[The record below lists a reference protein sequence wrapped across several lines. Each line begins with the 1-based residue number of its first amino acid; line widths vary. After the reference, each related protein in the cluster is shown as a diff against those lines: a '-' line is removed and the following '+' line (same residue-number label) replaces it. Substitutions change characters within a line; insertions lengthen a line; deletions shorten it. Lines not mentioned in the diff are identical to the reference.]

1 MVRMAPGQARP
12 TQGIHKNRVIQTP
25 KAVRRLIATA
35 LSFALM
41 RTPAGRGRRL
51 DTRRLR
57 AAGALCLLAV
67 LVAALP
73 ASAQTLQWTRQF
85 GTPGFD
91 LARALGA
98 DATGVYVFGDVG
110 GALPGQSF
118 AGGPGDVYLRKYDF
132 TGNELWTREFGT
144 EGGDFSMLGP
154 VGIDGSALYVGGETN
169 GALVPGVLNAGDYD
183 FFVRRYDTNGTVIWT
198 DQFGGSDYE
207 QIDGIATYR
216 GKVFVAGFTLSALS
230 GQASGGSWDGLVR
243 AYDSDGNPLWT
254 RQFGGNSSSED
265 FHGVAADSTGVY
277 AVGSVGPGPD
287 FNGSVDVLV
296 VKYDFAGNLVWV
308 RQFGTQGGKDD
319 HADGVATRRG
329 QIYVVGYTEG
339 ALPGQVS
346 AGGADVFVRKY
357 DANGNVVWTRQFG
370 TPGNDSASRRRVTT
384 TGQGVYVAGTV
395 AADQALPSQTS
406 AGGRD
411 AFVRQYSDNG
421 DELWTLQFGT
431 SGDDRAFPVAV
442 GENDDV
448 YVGGGI
454 TFAAFPG
461 FTNAG
466 GTDAY
471 LTKIAKG
478 S

>member
-1 MVRMAPGQARP
+1 MKRLRRP
-12 TQGIHKNRVIQTP
+12 FFNGGL
-25 KAVRRLIATA
+25 RRLSAAT
-35 LSFALM
+35 
-41 RTPAGRGRRL
+41 
-51 DTRRLR
+51 
-57 AAGALCLLAV
+57 ALCLLAG
-67 LVAALP
+67 LVSVLP
-73 ASAQTLQWTRQF
+73 ASAQTLQWTTQF

-132 TGNELWTREFGT
+132 TGNALWTREFGT

-169 GALVPGVLNAGDYD
+169 GALVPGFPNAGDYD
-183 FFVRRYDTNGTVIWT
+183 LFVRRYDTTGNVIWT
-198 DQFGGSDYE
+198 DQFGSSDHDE
-207 QIDGIATYR
+207 IDGIATYG
-216 GKVFVAGFTLSALS
+216 GKVFAAGSTLGALP
-230 GQASGGSWDGLVR
+230 GQVSGGSWDGLVR
-243 AYDSDGNPLWT
+243 AYDSNGNALWT
-254 RQFGGNSSSED
+254 RQFGGQGSED
-265 FHGVAADSTGVY
+265 FHGVAADNTGVY
-277 AVGSVGPGPD
+277 AVGSVSPGPD
-287 FNGSVDVLV
+287 FKGDVDVLV

-308 RQFGTQGGKDD
+308 RQFGTTGTAVD

-339 ALPGQVS
+339 ALPRQVS

-357 DANGNVVWTRQFG
+357 DPDGRVVWTRQFG

-395 AADQALPSQTS
+395 AADQALAGQTS

-411 AFVRQYSDNG
+411 AFVREYSHNG

-431 SGDDRAFPVAV
+431 GGDDRAFPVAV
-442 GENDDV
+442 GEDDGV

-471 LTKIAKG
+471 VAKIAKG
-478 S
+478 N